1 MMTHLIRFA
10 ISHYIFMLNEYLFI
24 LFIYYQLD
32 IYILIKPLLLFFIK
46 KSMKKYDF

>member
-1 MMTHLIRFA
+1 MDASSSVRLSI
-10 ISHYIFMLNEYLFI
+10 
-24 LFIYYQLD
+24 QVKD